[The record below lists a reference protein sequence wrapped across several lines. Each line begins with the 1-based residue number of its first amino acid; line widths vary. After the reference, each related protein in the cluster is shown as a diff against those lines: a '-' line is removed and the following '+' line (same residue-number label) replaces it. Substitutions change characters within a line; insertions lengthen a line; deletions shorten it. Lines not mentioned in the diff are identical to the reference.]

1 MKGRCAACCVLLLL
15 IWLPGRAQ
23 DSHASAGVAYF
34 REGQYAKALE
44 EFQQARDEHPRDAP
58 IFNLLGITET
68 KLGDLAQADVDYER
82 AIAMNPAFTAARK
95 NLAVNLMTA
104 SRYDEAEDQ
113 LDAALKLDANDKF
126 LHSYLASLYLATQRD
141 RMAVAQIDAAQP
153 LIDNDP
159 VLLSALTMACLRLHE
174 NAKALALIRTG
185 EEKRAFDTSEEYQLA
200 LLMTE
205 SRMYPEAV
213 ERFRIIEKT
222 QQGSWASRI
231 DLALALLN
239 ADEAKEAAAILARLA
254 DERPNDKRATALLAW
269 AYELAGE
276 NTKALGAYRAAVIAD
291 PDNADL
297 RLDYA
302 RLLVETDRYAE
313 AASIIQAGIER
324 APDSYALTIRQGSIE
339 TLQGRLADARRSFR
353 AAIEDHPEISLG
365 YFALAQSYMRDGH
378 DQQALDVLATAHM
391 RSQPD
396 AKIEYLEGMVLAHL
410 GRRDEAVAALRASIR
425 LDAAVAEPHYELGRL
440 LFEGGSFEPAKAELG
455 RAAVLAPDHANA
467 FYQLS
472 RIYGRLGDAK
482 KSAEMAQQ
490 TQRLLA
496 QSREKALEEQR
507 AKLTGFQEVHRP

>member
-174 NAKALALIRTG
+174 NAKALALTRTG

-200 LLMTE
+200 LLMTS

-222 QQGSWASRI
+222 QQESWASRI

-302 RLLVETDRYAE
+302 RLLMETDRYAE

-353 AAIEDHPEISLG
+353 AAIEEHPEISLG

-410 GRRDEAVAALRASIR
+410 GRRDEAVAALRESIR

>member
-1 MKGRCAACCVLLLL
+1 MRGRSACGCVLLLL
-15 IWLPGRAQ
+15 VWLPARAQ
-23 DSHASAGVAYF
+23 NAHASAGVEYF
-34 REGQYAKALE
+34 RQGQYAKALE
-44 EFQQARDEHPRDAP
+44 EFKQARDEHPMDAP

-68 KLGDLAQADVDYER
+68 KLEDRTQADADYER
-82 AIAMNPAFTAARK
+82 AITLNPAFAAARK
-95 NLAVNLMTA
+95 NLAVNLMAA
-104 SRYDEAEDQ
+104 SRYAEAEQQ
-113 LDAALKLDANDKF
+113 LNAALKLDANDKF

-141 RMAVAQIDAAQP
+141 QMAVAQIDAAQP

-159 VLLSALTMACLRLHE
+159 ALLSAMAMACLRLHE

-185 EEKRAFDTSEEYQLA
+185 EEKRAFGTSEEYQLA

-205 SRMYPEAV
+205 SRMYPDAV
-213 ERFRIIEKT
+213 ERFRVIEKA
-222 QQGSWASRI
+222 QQGSWVSRV

-239 ADEAKEAAAILARLA
+239 ADEAREAAAILARLVE
-254 DERPNDKRATALLAW
+254 ERPNDKKATALLAS
-269 AYELAGE
+269 AYELAGDNE
-276 NTKALGAYRAAVIAD
+276 KALGAYRTAVIAD

-302 RLLVETDRYAE
+302 RLLMEMDRYAE
-313 AASIIQAGIER
+313 AASIVQAGIER
-324 APDSYALTIRQGSIE
+324 SPDSYALTIRRGSIE
-339 TLQGRLADARRSFR
+339 TLQGKLADAQRSFR
-353 AAIEDHPEISLG
+353 AAIDEHPEISLG
-365 YFALAQSYMRDGH
+365 YFALAQSYMRYGH
-378 DQQALDVLATAHM
+378 DQQALAVLAMAHGKS
-391 RSQPD
+391 RPD
-396 AKIEYLEGMVLAHL
+396 AKMEYLEGMVLEHL
-410 GRRDEAVAALRASIR
+410 GRRDEAIMALRESIR

-440 LFEGGSFEPAKAELG
+440 LFEGGSPEPAKGELE
-455 RAAVLAPDHANA
+455 RAAALAPDHANA